1 MLESI
6 CAEALKGISFQFDR
20 KGRKGC
26 KSSELMVL
34 RIRAQGKDF
43 WDWLLAQISTSSKAR
58 GLVIPIRTWAS
69 ISLSGKW
76 KHYLRPTL
84 KAVESVQ
91 GENSA

>member
-1 MLESI
+1 MSTSKHLELKQKRVGNYILPTRKKKKKNPQDFMLESI

-43 WDWLLAQISTSSKAR
+43 WD
-58 GLVIPIRTWAS
+58 
-69 ISLSGKW
+69 
-76 KHYLRPTL
+76 
-84 KAVESVQ
+84 
-91 GENSA
+91 